1 MMKDENMKKLFLRLK
16 RGFTLIELL
25 VVISIIAILAAV
37 LVPAVSDALMNGKM
51 TGTLSN
57 GKQIF
62 TAAFSKNLDS
72 AVVASTSAGWP
83 DYTSYTASGCS
94 GFFTNLVGSGTLKVD
109 YSFFGIANYIFK
121 GTNAAGFMATKG
133 VANGWNALA
142 DLTDSDPDQIPFLW
156 TKNLKMITINDGL
169 PAGKPSSK
177 LAAKDAQGNPAPYA
191 DKGVITVYKGGAAIK
206 YKPDQLDSN
215 FCTAIGTSQ
224 ATNKVLLAK

>member
-1 MMKDENMKKLFLRLK
+1 MKKLLLQLK

-37 LVPAVSDALMNGKM
+37 LVPAVSDALTNGKM

-62 TAAFSKNLDS
+62 TAAFSKSLDS

-83 DYTSYTASGCS
+83 DYATYGTVGCS

-109 YSFFGIANYIFK
+109 YSFFGIGSCVYK
-121 GTNAAGFMATKG
+121 GTNATQFLQNKSY
-133 VANGWNALA
+133 ANGWNALA
-142 DLTDSDPDQIPFLW
+142 DLTDSDPDQVPLLW
-156 TKNLKMITINDGL
+156 TKNLVMVTIADGI
-169 PAGKPSSK
+169 PANKPSGR
-177 LAAKDAQGNPAPYA
+177 LQPKDAQGNPAPYYN
-191 DKGVITVYKGGAAIK
+191 KGVITVYKGGAALK

-215 FCTAIGTSQ
+215 FCAAISSAAA
-224 ATNKVLLAK
+224 ATNKVLVAK